1 MHVYACLHEFIW
13 SSYVQVSME
22 ARGPK
27 KDALAMEL
35 QTFGTHLI
43 WVLGTYWIFG
53 KNSQCS

>member
-1 MHVYACLHEFIW
+1 M
-13 SSYVQVSME
+13 QVSME

-27 KDALAMEL
+27 KDALALEL

-43 WVLGTYWIFG
+43 WVLGTYWVLG